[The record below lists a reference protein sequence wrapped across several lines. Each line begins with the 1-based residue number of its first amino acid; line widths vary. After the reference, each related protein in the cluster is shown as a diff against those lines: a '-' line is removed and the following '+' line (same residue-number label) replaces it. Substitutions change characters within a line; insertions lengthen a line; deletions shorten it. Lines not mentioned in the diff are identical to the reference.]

1 MNLLN
6 LSHPLTP
13 AQLEQIQELTG
24 QPVSSTI
31 EARVQF
37 DLNEPFAPQVVRL
50 LDELNITPQR
60 WQGEPWLVVL
70 PSLNYIAALM
80 LAELH
85 GRIGHFPAI
94 VRLRPVPNSP
104 VTAFEVAEIINL
116 DQVRQT
122 ARTRRYGLS

>member
-13 AQLEQIQELTG
+13 RQLEQIQALTG
-24 QPVSSTI
+24 QPVSATV

-37 DLNEPFAPQVVRL
+37 DLNEPFVPQVVRL

-70 PSLNYIAALM
+70 PSLNYIAAVV

-85 GRIGHFPAI
+85 GRLGHFPAV
-94 VRLRPVPNSP
+94 VRLRPAPNTL
-104 VTAFEVAEIINL
+104 VTEFEVAEIINL
-116 DQVRQT
+116 EQVRQA
-122 ARTRRYGLS
+122 ARTRR

>member
-13 AQLEQIQELTG
+13 AQLEQIQALTG
-24 QPVSSTI
+24 QPISHTI

-37 DLNEPFAPQVVRL
+37 DLDEPFAPQVVRL
-50 LDELNITPQR
+50 LDELAISPQR
-60 WQGEPWLVVL
+60 WQTDPWLVVL
-70 PSLNYIAALM
+70 PSLNYIAALV

-94 VRLRPVPNSP
+94 VRLRPVANSL

-116 DQVRQT
+116 EQVRQT
-122 ARTRRYGLS
+122 ARTRR